1 MLLIKGISEN
11 AYFNLATEEYLIDNF
26 SEDIFYLW
34 QNDNAVIIG
43 KNQNAY
49 SEIDLGYAEK
59 HGIKVVRRLTGGG
72 AVFHDVGN
80 LNYTVIGK
88 NDEES
93 FGNYLKFS
101 KTVIGYL
108 KTLGINAELS
118 GRNDILADGKKISGT
133 AQCVRKGRLLHHG
146 TLLFSADLSR
156 LSAVLKVNP
165 LKLIDKGIKSVKSRV
180 TNLSELTDKVNNIT
194 DFANGLY
201 EYIKQNGEDV
211 TEYAFTDEDVSKTE
225 QLVKEKYGTREW
237 NYGYFSDY
245 GFKNSKKTAGGI
257 VELEFTVVKGAIEK
271 LKISGDFFGKKD
283 VSELEALICGTPHEK
298 EAISRVL
305 SSVTVTDYLSGIS
318 ADELLEIFF

>member
-49 SEIDLGYAEK
+49 SEIDLSYAEK

-133 AQCVRKGRLLHHG
+133 AQCVRKGRILHHG
-146 TLLFSADLSR
+146 TLLFSADLSH

-180 TNLSELTDKVNNIT
+180 TNLSELTDKVNDVS

-201 EYIKQNGEDV
+201 EYIKQSSEDV
-211 TEYAFTDEDVSKTE
+211 TEYAFSEKDVFETNR
-225 QLVKEKYGTREW
+225 LVLEKYGTKEW
-237 NYGYFSDY
+237 NYGYLSDY
-245 GFKNSKKTAGGI
+245 GFKNSVKTAGGI
-257 VELEFTVVKGAIEK
+257 IEVDFTVSGGIIEK
-271 LKISGDFFGKKD
+271 LKISGDFFGKRD
-283 VSELEALICGTPHEK
+283 ISELEAAICGTPHDKEALKKVLLSQPIPEYAAGVTEK
-298 EAISRVL
+298 EL
-305 SSVTVTDYLSGIS
+305 TD
-318 ADELLEIFF
+318 IFF